1 MCRVHQ
7 HEARALGLGKS
18 GRREHAHT
26 HTVTYQI
33 TCGNRSKGPC
43 KEFYLRKPAC
53 YVGNPRESFF
63 FSPGLPAFPPNQF
76 FVSGD
81 RLSQEPARRFV
92 FHFIAALLLQSANF
106 LKGEESFSD
115 SFNFQHWLW
124 RWELL
129 DTFSGPFTD
138 PFLSGINGLFLHIR
152 CTPQQTS
159 Q

>member
-63 FSPGLPAFPPNQF
+63 FSRPTCISAKSVFRWRRPAKPRSGTTVCFSLHFCTVVAICKFPERGRVIFQ
-76 FVSGD
+76 
-81 RLSQEPARRFV
+81 
-92 FHFIAALLLQSANF
+92 
-106 LKGEESFSD
+106 
-115 SFNFQHWLW
+115 FNFQHWLW

-138 PFLSGINGLFLHIR
+138 PFLSGINGLSLHVR